1 MIEYFCVFNSWYVKI
16 VQNVN
21 NADFDLNLWFSIVHF
36 LFPKIKK
43 KNYMPGCVHVYNET
57 VTSFFPNNVSTN
69 RIETMTN
76 NFDVRAFKSQVS
88 VCLLVLLLVG
98 SLLLHLLRSFCVFL
112 AHSPVYTWRNTH
124 TTHTHARNQK
134 NVCVFSHLEIVSL
147 LEIITVLCF
156 YQ

>member
-1 MIEYFCVFNSWYVKI
+1 
-16 VQNVN
+16 
-21 NADFDLNLWFSIVHF
+21 
-36 LFPKIKK
+36 
-43 KNYMPGCVHVYNET
+43 MPGCVHVYNET

-98 SLLLHLLRSFCVFL
+98 SLLLHLLRQTFCVFL

-156 YQ
+156 YQQSMFRFFNRLWSLFYLFLSVFNVRLECCMQ